1 MTGRIGTTVAG
12 RLLIAAGW
20 LLIVTPIVTLTGC
33 QQSRPVAAGVEGAET
48 VTVAETALPE
58 NQMVYPWSVVPGG
71 VDSAKAMGK
80 AMAADPVVGAH
91 YAGLQPGSFHPER
104 LVEKKQGYVSYRIRD
119 KIYWTRRMVTLAAGE
134 QVLTDGKTLVRG
146 RCGNLFSETP
156 REPVAASAEE
166 PPEKK
171 MDEPVRAAQLMPTP
185 EMRAEAPVEIEK
197 FENPKGFG
205 ESASVLPTPQPEEAL
220 PPVWVA
226 GTGIGGPGGV
236 MGIGGMGGGGAS
248 AGVPEA
254 TTPETPSVGAPPLT
268 IPLVT
273 PSTAFTIPPPL
284 VLAALTHPPST
295 PLILEYPVFT
305 PPELLYPPVLSPQP
319 PQIWM
324 PPVGVPPPSRPPIV
338 ENPPSG
344 MPPTVPPPGTPPPG
358 TPPPGTPPSGTPTM
372 PPPGGMPPGTPPPG
386 TPPSGP
392 PPSGPPPFDPPPTT
406 PPDVSV
412 PEPAAWVLAVLGI
425 GAILAGSWRRK
436 S

>member
-1 MTGRIGTTVAG
+1 M
-12 RLLIAAGW
+12 AGW
-20 LLIVTPIVTLTGC
+20 LLIAALTGC
-33 QQSRPVAAGVEGAET
+33 QQSRPVAAGAEGAET
-48 VTVAETALPE
+48 VAVAETALPE

-71 VDSAKAMGK
+71 LDSPKAMGK

-91 YAGLQPGSFHPER
+91 YAGLQPGSFQPER
-104 LVEKKQGYVSYRIRD
+104 LAEKKQGYVSYRIRD

-156 REPVAASAEE
+156 REPVAPLAEE

-205 ESASVLPTPQPEEAL
+205 ENASVLPTPQPEEAL

-226 GTGIGGPGGV
+226 GPGIGGPGGV

-254 TTPETPSVGAPPLT
+254 TTPETPHVGAPPQT

-284 VLAALTHPPST
+284 VLMALTHPPST

-324 PPVGVPPPSRPPIV
+324 PPVGMPPPSRPPIV
-338 ENPPSG
+338 ENPP
-344 MPPTVPPPGTPPPG
+344 TVPPPGAPPPGIPPLGTPTTPPPGGTPPGTPPPG
-358 TPPPGTPPSGTPTM
+358 N
-372 PPPGGMPPGTPPPG
+372 
-386 TPPSGP
+386 PPSGP

-425 GAILAGSWRRK
+425 GAIFAGSWRRK
-436 S
+436 P

>member
-1 MTGRIGTTVAG
+1 MTVRIGTAV
-12 RLLIAAGW
+12 AGW
-20 LLIVTPIVTLTGC
+20 LLIAALTGC
-33 QQSRPVAAGVEGAET
+33 QQSRPVAAGAEGAET
-48 VTVAETALPE
+48 VAVAETALPE

-71 VDSAKAMGK
+71 LDSPKAMGK

-91 YAGLQPGSFHPER
+91 YAGLQPGSFQPER
-104 LVEKKQGYVSYRIRD
+104 LAEKKQGYVSYRIRD

-134 QVLTDGKTLVRG
+134 QVLTDGKTLARG

-156 REPVAASAEE
+156 REPVAPLAEE

-205 ESASVLPTPQPEEAL
+205 ENASVLPTPQPEEAL

-226 GTGIGGPGGV
+226 GPGIGGPGGV
-236 MGIGGMGGGGAS
+236 MGIGGMGGGGGAS

-254 TTPETPSVGAPPLT
+254 TTPETLNVGAPPLT

-273 PSTAFTIPPPL
+273 PSTAVTIPPPL
-284 VLAALTHPPST
+284 VLMALTHPPST

-338 ENPPSG
+338 ENPP
-344 MPPTVPPPGTPPPG
+344 TVPPPGAPPPGIPPPG
-358 TPPPGTPPSGTPTM
+358 TPTT
-372 PPPGGMPPGTPPPG
+372 PPPGGTPPGTLPPG
-386 TPPSGP
+386 NPPSGP

-425 GAILAGSWRRK
+425 GAIFAGSWRRK
-436 S
+436 P